1 MATPTPRQPYDYP
14 PIMDTAMVGEFLQM
28 SPVHVRRL
36 AREGVIPAYRIEGVR
51 AFKFKRD
58 EVLAWFE
65 GQRVDLTNP
74 TDLTRLENEMAAA
87 GVIID
92 SDSDYA

>member
-1 MATPTPRQPYDYP
+1 VARQPFDYP
-14 PIMDTAMVGEFLQM
+14 PIMDTAMVGELLQM

-58 EVLAWFE
+58 EVLNWFE
-65 GQRVDLTNP
+65 SQRVDLTQT
-74 TDLTRLENEMAAA
+74 TDVTTGHMVSA
-87 GVIID
+87 GIRGD
-92 SDSDYA
+92 DDYV

>member
-1 MATPTPRQPYDYP
+1 
-14 PIMDTAMVGEFLQM
+14 MDTAMVGELLQM

-58 EVLAWFE
+58 EVLSWFE
-65 GQRVDLTNP
+65 SQRVDLTQT
-74 TDLTRLENEMAAA
+74 TDLTAVERMVPA
-87 GVIID
+87 GARD
-92 SDSDYA
+92 NDDDYA

>member
-1 MATPTPRQPYDYP
+1 MAAQPFDYP
-14 PIMDTAMVGEFLQM
+14 PIMDTAMVGELLQM

-58 EVLAWFE
+58 EVLGWFE
-65 GQRVDLTNP
+65 NQKVDLTMEAE
-74 TDLTRLENEMAAA
+74 L
-87 GVIID
+87 
-92 SDSDYA
+92 SDMVSIGGSKDDYV

>member
-1 MATPTPRQPYDYP
+1 MARQPNDYP
-14 PIMDTAMVGEFLQM
+14 PIMDTSMVGELLQM

-58 EVLAWFE
+58 EVLSWFE
-65 GQRVDLTNP
+65 GQRVDLTNEADI
-74 TDLTRLENEMAAA
+74 TLLENQMAAA

-92 SDSDYA
+92 TDDYA

>member
-1 MATPTPRQPYDYP
+1 MHVMLTYPYGGQMARQPNDYP
-14 PIMDTAMVGEFLQM
+14 PIMDTAMVGELLQM

-58 EVLAWFE
+58 EVLNWFE
-65 GQRVDLTNP
+65 SQKVDLVAL
-74 TDLTRLENEMAAA
+74 DEEQLIRL
-87 GVIID
+87 GD
-92 SDSDYA
+92 

>member
-1 MATPTPRQPYDYP
+1 MARQPLDYP
-14 PIMDTAMVGEFLQM
+14 PIMDTAMVGELLQM

-58 EVLAWFE
+58 EVLSWFE
-65 GQRVDLTNP
+65 SQRVDLSTMSE
-74 TDLTRLENEMAAA
+74 DEIVSLRDEE
-87 GVIID
+87 
-92 SDSDYA
+92 YA

>member
-1 MATPTPRQPYDYP
+1 MKQTHDYP
-14 PIMDTAMVGEFLQM
+14 VIMDTAQVGEFLQM

-65 GQRVDLTNP
+65 SQRVDVATEATILLTQH
-74 TDLTRLENEMAAA
+74 EMAVA
-87 GVIID
+87 GVIVD
-92 SDSDYA
+92 DDYA

>member
-1 MATPTPRQPYDYP
+1 VARQPNDYP
-14 PIMDTAMVGEFLQM
+14 PIMDTSMVGELLQM

-65 GQRVDLTNP
+65 GQRVDLTN
-74 TDLTRLENEMAAA
+74 TADITLLENQMAAA

-92 SDSDYA
+92 TDDYA

>member
-1 MATPTPRQPYDYP
+1 MARQPLDYP
-14 PIMDTAMVGEFLQM
+14 PIMDTAMVGELLQM

-58 EVLAWFE
+58 EVLTWFE
-65 GQRVDLTNP
+65 SQRVDLTH
-74 TDLTRLENEMAAA
+74 TDLTALDDEDIVRLR
-87 GVIID
+87 D
-92 SDSDYA
+92 DQYA

>member
-1 MATPTPRQPYDYP
+1 MARQPFDYP
-14 PIMDTAMVGEFLQM
+14 PIMDTSMVGELLQM

-58 EVLAWFE
+58 EVLGWFE
-65 GQRVDLTNP
+65 SQKVDLTDEALLDERSMVSIGGRQN
-74 TDLTRLENEMAAA
+74 DA
-87 GVIID
+87 
-92 SDSDYA
+92 DYI

>member
-1 MATPTPRQPYDYP
+1 MARQPEQYP
-14 PIMDTAMVGEFLQM
+14 PIMDTAMVGELLQM

-58 EVLAWFE
+58 EVLNWFE
-65 GQRVDLTNP
+65 NQRVDLTQT
-74 TDLTRLENEMAAA
+74 TDLTAEENRMVSA
-87 GVIID
+87 GAG
-92 SDSDYA
+92 SDDDYR

>member
-1 MATPTPRQPYDYP
+1 MARQPNDYP
-14 PIMDTAMVGEFLQM
+14 PIMDTSMVGELLQM

-58 EVLAWFE
+58 EVLSWFE
-65 GQRVDLTNP
+65 GQRVDLTNAADI
-74 TDLTRLENEMAAA
+74 TLLENQMAAA

-92 SDSDYA
+92 TDDYA

>member
-1 MATPTPRQPYDYP
+1 MAQQAHDYP
-14 PIMDTAMVGEFLQM
+14 PIMDTSMVGELLQM

-58 EVLAWFE
+58 EVLKWFE
-65 GQRVDLTNP
+65 GQRVDITQA
-74 TDLTRLENEMAAA
+74 DLNAARDEMLQLH
-87 GVIID
+87 G
-92 SDSDYA
+92 YASSTSTGG

>member
-1 MATPTPRQPYDYP
+1 
-14 PIMDTAMVGEFLQM
+14 MVGELLQM

-58 EVLAWFE
+58 EVLNWFE
-65 GQRVDLTNP
+65 NQRVDISP
-74 TDLTRLENEMAAA
+74 MDLEGAEFEKL
-87 GVIID
+87 G
-92 SDSDYA
+92 DYA

>member
-1 MATPTPRQPYDYP
+1 MAKQTYDYP

-36 AREGVIPAYRIEGVR
+36 AREGVIPAYRIDGVR

-65 GQRVDLTNP
+65 GQRVDLNSP
-74 TDLTRLENEMAAA
+74 TDLTRIENEMAAA
-87 GVIID
+87 GVIIG
-92 SDSDYA
+92 SGDYA

>member
-1 MATPTPRQPYDYP
+1 MARQPFDYP
-14 PIMDTAMVGEFLQM
+14 PIMDTAMVGELLQM

-65 GQRVDLTNP
+65 NQKVDLTA
-74 TDLTRLENEMAAA
+74 EEMLDERNMVVLGARSESEY
-87 GVIID
+87 I
-92 SDSDYA
+92 

>member
-1 MATPTPRQPYDYP
+1 MARQPLDYP
-14 PIMDTAMVGEFLQM
+14 PIMDTAMVGELLQM

-65 GQRVDLTNP
+65 SQRVDLTQDGLA
-74 TDLTRLENEMAAA
+74 DLDDDRIVRINE
-87 GVIID
+87 D
-92 SDSDYA
+92 EYA

>member
-1 MATPTPRQPYDYP
+1 VAKQPHDYP
-14 PIMDTAMVGEFLQM
+14 PIMDTSMVGELLQM

-58 EVLAWFE
+58 EVLSWFE
-65 GQRVDLTNP
+65 GQRVDLTNEM
-74 TDLTRLENEMAAA
+74 DITRLENQMIAA
-87 GVIID
+87 GVLAD
-92 SDSDYA
+92 ADYA

>member
-1 MATPTPRQPYDYP
+1 MARQPLDYP
-14 PIMDTAMVGEFLQM
+14 PIMDTAMVGELLQM

-65 GQRVDLTNP
+65 SQRVDLANMT
-74 TDLTRLENEMAAA
+74 EEE
-87 GVIID
+87 VINLK
-92 SDSDYA
+92 SSEYA

>member
-1 MATPTPRQPYDYP
+1 VARQPNDYP
-14 PIMDTAMVGEFLQM
+14 PIMDTSMVGELLQM

-65 GQRVDLTNP
+65 GQKVDLTNSMDI
-74 TDLTRLENEMAAA
+74 TLLENQMAAA
-87 GVIID
+87 GLQNNND
-92 SDSDYA
+92 DYA

>member
-1 MATPTPRQPYDYP
+1 VARQPNDYP
-14 PIMDTAMVGEFLQM
+14 PIMDTSMVGELLQM

-58 EVLAWFE
+58 EVLSWFE
-65 GQRVDLTNP
+65 GQRVDLTNAADI
-74 TDLTRLENEMAAA
+74 TLLENQMAAA

-92 SDSDYA
+92 TDDYA

>member
-1 MATPTPRQPYDYP
+1 MARQPFDYP
-14 PIMDTAMVGEFLQM
+14 PIMDTAMVGELLQM

-58 EVLAWFE
+58 EVLGWFE
-65 GQRVDLTNP
+65 NQRVDLT
-74 TDLTRLENEMAAA
+74 DEALLGSDDVVMA
-87 GVIID
+87 GGR
-92 SDSDYA
+92 SSEDYV

>member
-1 MATPTPRQPYDYP
+1 MARQPHDYP
-14 PIMDTAMVGEFLQM
+14 PIMDTAMVGELLQM

-58 EVLAWFE
+58 EVLGWFE
-65 GQRVDLTNP
+65 AQRVDMSQI
-74 TDLTRLENEMAAA
+74 DLTSFEGEMVRT
-87 GVIID
+87 GRSND
-92 SDSDYA
+92 DYI

>member
-1 MATPTPRQPYDYP
+1 MARQPNDYP
-14 PIMDTAMVGEFLQM
+14 PILDTAMVGELLQM

-58 EVLAWFE
+58 EVLSWFE
-65 GQRVDLTNP
+65 GQRVDVTQIS
-74 TDLTRLENEMAAA
+74 DIAALEKEMARA
-87 GVIID
+87 GASED
-92 SDSDYA
+92 DDYL

>member
-1 MATPTPRQPYDYP
+1 MARQPHDYP
-14 PIMDTAMVGEFLQM
+14 PIMDTSMVGELLQM

-58 EVLAWFE
+58 EVLSWFE
-65 GQRVDLTNP
+65 GQRVDLTNAADI
-74 TDLTRLENEMAAA
+74 TLLENQMAAA
-87 GVIID
+87 GGVVFND
-92 SDSDYA
+92 DDY

>member
-1 MATPTPRQPYDYP
+1 
-14 PIMDTAMVGEFLQM
+14 MDTAMVGELLQM

-58 EVLAWFE
+58 EVLGWFE
-65 GQRVDLTNP
+65 GQRVDLTVHA
-74 TDLTRLENEMAAA
+74 DLVSAAMV
-87 GVIID
+87 GVGD
-92 SDSDYA
+92 DDYR

>member
-1 MATPTPRQPYDYP
+1 MARQPFDYP
-14 PIMDTAMVGEFLQM
+14 PIMDTAMVGELLQM

-58 EVLAWFE
+58 EVLGWFE
-65 GQRVDLTNP
+65 NQRVDLTDG
-74 TDLTRLENEMAAA
+74 TLLGSEDVVMA
-87 GVIID
+87 GGRPNN
-92 SDSDYA
+92 DYV

>member
-1 MATPTPRQPYDYP
+1 MARQPQDYP
-14 PIMDTAMVGEFLQM
+14 PIMDTSMVGELLQM

-58 EVLAWFE
+58 EVLSWFE
-65 GQRVDLTNP
+65 GQRVDLNNIA
-74 TDLTRLENEMAAA
+74 DLTRLENEMIAA
-87 GVIID
+87 GSY
-92 SDSDYA
+92 SDDDFA

>member
-1 MATPTPRQPYDYP
+1 MARQPNDYP
-14 PIMDTAMVGEFLQM
+14 PIMDTAMVGELLQM

-58 EVLAWFE
+58 EVLNWFE
-65 GQRVDLTNP
+65 NQRVDLTQE
-74 TDLTRLENEMAAA
+74 DLAMLADAS
-87 GVIID
+87 VIKLND
-92 SDSDYA
+92 DQYA

>member
-1 MATPTPRQPYDYP
+1 VARQPHDYP
-14 PIMDTAMVGEFLQM
+14 PIMDTAMVGELLQM

-58 EVLAWFE
+58 EVLGWFE
-65 GQRVDLTNP
+65 SQRVDLTQA
-74 TDLTRLENEMAAA
+74 DLDQMVRIGAN
-87 GVIID
+87 D
-92 SDSDYA
+92 DDYV

>member
-1 MATPTPRQPYDYP
+1 MARQPFDYP
-14 PIMDTAMVGEFLQM
+14 PIMDTAMVGELLQM

-58 EVLAWFE
+58 EVLGWFE
-65 GQRVDLTNP
+65 NQKVDLTAEALLDESNMVAIGG
-74 TDLTRLENEMAAA
+74 RR
-87 GVIID
+87 
-92 SDSDYA
+92 SDSDYV

>member
-1 MATPTPRQPYDYP
+1 VARQPNDYP
-14 PIMDTAMVGEFLQM
+14 PIMDTSMVGELLQM

-65 GQRVDLTNP
+65 GQRVDLSDV
-74 TDLTRLENEMAAA
+74 TDITSLENQMAAA

-92 SDSDYA
+92 ADDYA

>member
-1 MATPTPRQPYDYP
+1 
-14 PIMDTAMVGEFLQM
+14 MVGELLQM

-58 EVLAWFE
+58 EVLNWFE
-65 GQRVDLTNP
+65 NQKVDITT
-74 TDLTRLENEMAAA
+74 TDLIAAE
-87 GVIID
+87 
-92 SDSDYA
+92 SSLHDYV

>member
-1 MATPTPRQPYDYP
+1 VKQTHDYP
-14 PIMDTAMVGEFLQM
+14 VIMDTAEVADFLQM

-65 GQRVDLTNP
+65 NQRVDVAAEATIMLTHHQ
-74 TDLTRLENEMAAA
+74 MAVA
-87 GVIID
+87 GVIVD
-92 SDSDYA
+92 DDYA